1 MGILSESPSWS
12 AGVRHFEAN
21 AVLTGGPD
29 CPDNLPLQDLANR
42 TGWLKKQIDDLVS
55 GALVA
60 EYADRLKTPRG
71 IAMTGDGNW
80 SVTFDGNGNVTGA
93 LTLASTGVAPGSY
106 GIVTV
111 DAKGRVTS
119 GRQLTGNDV
128 PAHDWSKVSSGRPT
142 TLAGYGITDAG
153 SLVASLA
160 GSTGTVND
168 ANSAAAGLSYFGPSA
183 SNVPAPGPGT
193 LLTTAAQNGISLQLA
208 FSTSGALSAR
218 FYDGSSWSGWT
229 SYTSV
234 ASFIGSFSSGSLTI
248 PGGSS
253 IKIGTAIASSTGTI
267 SVTFAIAF
275 PNFCAGVI
283 AIPTMGSAFVVSPS
297 GWTKTGFSLDS
308 WGVYNTAA
316 LGVRGAASVIYVA
329 FGG

>member
-1 MGILSESPSWS
+1 MAFLPEKSIWEDGIYQLETSDP
-12 AGVRHFEAN
+12 
-21 AVLTGGPD
+21 VLAGPD
-29 CPDNLPLQDLANR
+29 GIDNLQGKQLANR
-42 TGWLKKQIDDLVS
+42 TVYLKDQVEQLASGKQPAGNAAKLSAARKIE
-55 GALVA
+55 A
-60 EYADRLKTPRG
+60 
-71 IAMTGDGNW
+71 TGDGSWN
-80 SVTFDGNGNVTGA
+80 VIFDGSRDVSGQ
-93 LTLASTGVAPGSY
+93 LTLRDSGVAPGSY
-106 GIVTV
+106 GMVTV
-111 DAKGRVTS
+111 DGKGRVTA
-119 GRQLTGNDV
+119 GRQMTGNDV
-128 PAHDWSKVSSGRPT
+128 PAHDWSKVAGRPT
-142 TLAGYGITDAG
+142 TLAGYGIIDA
-153 SLVASLA
+153 SPLTASLA
-160 GSTGTVND
+160 GSTGVVSD
-168 ANSAAAGLSYFGPSA
+168 ANSASAGLSYFGPA
-183 SNVPAPGPGT
+183 AANVPAAGPGT